1 MSGIAAR
8 CHELRLDDSKRAWRI
23 MYRIDE
29 DAIVILEV
37 FEKKTQKTP
46 KRILDICK
54 DRLKRYDSEGK

>member
-1 MSGIAAR
+1 
-8 CHELRLDDSKRAWRI
+8 

>member
-1 MSGIAAR
+1 MSGIGAR
-8 CHELRLDDSKRAWRI
+8 CYELRLDDGKRAWRI

-46 KRILDICK
+46 KRILDVCK
-54 DRLKRYDSEGK
+54 DRLKRYDSESR